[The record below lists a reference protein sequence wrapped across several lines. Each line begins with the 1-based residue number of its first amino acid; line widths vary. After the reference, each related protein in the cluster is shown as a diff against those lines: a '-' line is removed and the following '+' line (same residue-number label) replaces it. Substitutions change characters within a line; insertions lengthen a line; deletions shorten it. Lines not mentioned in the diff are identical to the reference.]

1 MCFILLEKRGK
12 TLPSVGRE
20 EEIVVEGKESFAGYQ
35 SMLENLYPDSKRD
48 IAAFMEEIRR
58 ITTYVDVLY
67 GIDNPTPLSHRKAD
81 KQQ

>member
-1 MCFILLEKRGK
+1 
-12 TLPSVGRE
+12 
-20 EEIVVEGKESFAGYQ
+20 
-35 SMLENLYPDSKRD
+35 MLENLYPNSKRD